1 MVGLATDRSKP
12 VTNISTCEFKQVTLQ
27 RSAPEL
33 IAQYVWSVMDHAA
46 KQLNTEYLQVLI
58 DHKCDFSHYDFSH
71 VFFSAPLTV
80 YASQF
85 DFMLPIV
92 LSSPEWRI
100 PINNFL
106 KHNS

>member
-12 VTNISTCEFKQVTLQ
+12 MTNTSTCEFKQVTPQ

-33 IAQYVWSVMDHAA
+33 IAQYLRSVMDHAA

-71 VFFSAPLTV
+71 VFFFSIHLEALTT
-80 YASQF
+80 AKAIITNGRSK
-85 DFMLPIV
+85 LNP
-92 LSSPEWRI
+92 
-100 PINNFL
+100 FL
-106 KHNS
+106 VSG